1 MERIRAEMK
10 MEKKTTNKSCFIQL
24 RLTTWRHL
32 PYQSTSVVIRAE
44 IDKDL
49 PARVRR
55 ISRGKRLNGRFGSLA
70 ARCQEFIVW
79 VIGLGREVCGGGCYL
94 LSFECR
100 PGCTGDI
107 VDISSWHHRAIGT
120 RLGLIYGRSI
130 CVVLVH

>member
-1 MERIRAEMK
+1 M
-10 MEKKTTNKSCFIQL
+10 
-24 RLTTWRHL
+24 

-44 IDKDL
+44 IDKGL

-70 ARCQEFIVW
+70 GRCQEFIVW
-79 VIGLGREVCGGGCYL
+79 VIGLGREVCGGGYL

-107 VDISSWHHRAIGT
+107 VDRSSWLHRAIGT
-120 RLGLIYGRSI
+120 RLGLLYGRSN
-130 CVVLVH
+130 CVVLIH